1 MWKWSRQHQST
12 HSVET
17 WFDRI
22 ICFVQTR
29 LVSLAPPLPEMRE
42 TKTNKI
48 NAQQI
53 WNQLKINLLP
63 SSIIFGISSNSPKFD
78 STAKACFET
87 PIRYWDVLYPNLL
100 KPHVA
105 FVFMDPIHFPTMF
118 LIFWSYWQLPMCLF
132 VCVWVCLSVCVIVFG
147 CVLDCLWVC
156 VCDCVFECLCDC
168 VWVCV
173 CDCVFIFFI
182 SYFDRCPCAACCSLL
197 LYGRHLDAA
206 AGLFMPQWTS
216 MLMSSYSSPSTA
228 APSTQTSTPASP
240 STTLTS

>member
-1 MWKWSRQHQST
+1 MLKWSHQNQST

-29 LVSLAPPLPEMRE
+29 LVSLPPPLPETRE

-63 SSIIFGISSNSPKFD
+63 CSIIFGISLNSPKFD

-87 PIRYWDVLYPNLL
+87 PVRYWDWLYPVSNLL
-100 KPHVA
+100 KPHLA
-105 FVFMDPIHFPTMF
+105 FLLWIISISPPCSPYFDRPGRCPCACCCYMG
-118 LIFWSYWQLPMCLF
+118 LLF
-132 VCVWVCLSVCVIVFG
+132 
-147 CVLDCLWVC
+147 CVLDCVC
-156 VCDCVFECLCDC
+156 VCEIMFEC
-168 VWVCV
+168 VWLSVCM
-173 CDCVFIFFI
+173 CSFLHLIFW
-182 SYFDRCPCAACCSLL
+182 PLPMCCSLL
-197 LYGRHLDAA
+197 LYGRHLDPA

-216 MLMSSYSSPSTA
+216 MLVSSYSSPPSST
-228 APSTQTSTPASP
+228 STQTSTPATT
-240 STTLTS
+240 STTPSF

>member
-1 MWKWSRQHQST
+1 MWKWSHQNQST

-29 LVSLAPPLPEMRE
+29 LVSLAPPLPETRE
-42 TKTNKI
+42 TKANKI

-63 SSIIFGISSNSPKFD
+63 CSIIFGISLNSPKFD

-87 PIRYWDVLYPNLL
+87 PVRYWDWLYPVSNLL
-100 KPHVA
+100 KPHLA
-105 FVFMDPIHFPTMF
+105 FLLWIISISPPCSPHFDRPGRCPCACCCYMGLCF
-118 LIFWSYWQLPMCLF
+118 CVPFWLCLN
-132 VCVWVCLSVCVIVFG
+132 
-147 CVLDCLWVC
+147 
-156 VCDCVFECLCDC
+156 
-168 VWVCV
+168 V

-182 SYFDRCPCAACCSLL
+182 SYFDRCPCAACSLL
-197 LYGRHLDAA
+197 LYGRHLDPA

-216 MLMSSYSSPSTA
+216 MLVSSY
-228 APSTQTSTPASP
+228 
-240 STTLTS
+240 